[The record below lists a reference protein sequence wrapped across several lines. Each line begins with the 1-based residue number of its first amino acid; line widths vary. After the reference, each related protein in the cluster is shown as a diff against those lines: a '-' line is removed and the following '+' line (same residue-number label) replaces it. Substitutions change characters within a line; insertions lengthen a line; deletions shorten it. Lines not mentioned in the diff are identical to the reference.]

1 MIEDKERT
9 RNTNVLLCSHCNRFV
24 SVVTF
29 VGDGDGGK
37 LQLCNSCY
45 NKMDNGG
52 HLNRGELNV
61 SK

>member
-1 MIEDKERT
+1 MLEDKERT
-9 RNTNVLLCSHCNRFV
+9 ANSNVLLCSHCNRFV

-52 HLNRGELNV
+52 HNV